1 MNLWLMFVV
10 TLLMMTIFNSTF
22 TLLPLYILD
31 LGGTEFFAGLQ
42 AAIFYGTAI
51 LFRFYFGP
59 LTDRAGRKVALLIGL
74 SIFTVT
80 SLLYYFSY
88 NLAMI
93 TAVRLLQGIGFA
105 AFISSAI
112 SAVADMSP
120 LHKVGFYMA
129 VYRIVST
136 LSFLTGP
143 VASMYVAQTYG
154 YNAWFLVCTMMGLLS
169 VGVLLLIK
177 FPKVVEEV
185 HLKGAHPMVEIF
197 KTKKYQPVYLGIAL
211 TSMCYGSLV
220 SFAAIHISRVT
231 TIGNPGIYF
240 TFFAISSLFF
250 TVLSGTLSDRLGR
263 ARVAWPAVMLLGAG
277 VASLVWM
284 ESLQFPLLVL
294 SSILTGI
301 GFNAGLSV
309 LSAWLVDLSAMN
321 TRGSVLSIQ
330 ESVIDF
336 SIGFVSLVVGFTA
349 GFVNLSTTFLW
360 TGLIAF
366 GVALLMFFF
375 ALSPHTGHFKES

>member
-10 TLLMMTIFNSTF
+10 TFLMMTIFNSTF

-31 LGGTEFFAGLQ
+31 LGGSEFFAGVQ
-42 AAIFYGTAI
+42 AAAFYGTAI

-59 LTDRAGRKVALLIGL
+59 LTDRAGRKIAILIGL
-74 SIFTVT
+74 SIFTIT
-80 SLLYYFSY
+80 SFLYVFSDS
-88 NLAMI
+88 LAMI
-93 TAVRLLQGIGFA
+93 TGIRILQGIGFA

-112 SAVADMSP
+112 SAVADMAPSQ
-120 LHKVGFYMA
+120 KIGFYMSI
-129 VYRIVST
+129 YRIVST

-143 VASMYVAQTYG
+143 MASIYVAKTYG
-154 YNAWFLVCTMMGLLS
+154 YDAWFLICTTLGLLS
-169 VGVLLLIK
+169 IGTLYLIQ
-177 FPKVVEEV
+177 FPIILEEV
-185 HLKGAHPMVEIF
+185 HLKGSHPMIEIF
-197 KTKKYQPVYLGIAL
+197 KTKKYQPVYLGITL

-240 TFFAISSLFF
+240 TFFAFSSLFF
-250 TVLSGTLSDRLGR
+250 TILSGKLSDRLGR
-263 ARVAWPAVMLLGAG
+263 SHVAWPAIMLLGIG
-277 VASLVWM
+277 VASLFWI
-284 ESLQFPLLVL
+284 EFFPFPLLVL
-294 SSILTGI
+294 SSVLSGI

-336 SIGFVSLVVGFTA
+336 SIGFISLVVGFMA
-349 GFVNLSTTFLW
+349 SFANLSTAFFGIGFLSCI
-360 TGLIAF
+360 T
-366 GVALLMFFF
+366 ALCMFFF
-375 ALSPHTGHFKES
+375 ALSPGSHHSPKP

>member
-10 TLLMMTIFNSTF
+10 TILMMTIFNSTF

-42 AAIFYGTAI
+42 AALFYGIAI

-59 LTDRAGRKVALLIGL
+59 LTDRSGRRIPLLIGL

-80 SLLYYFSY
+80 SLLFYYS
-88 NLAMI
+88 NSLAMI
-93 TAVRLLQGIGFA
+93 TAVRVLQGIGFA

-120 LHKVGFYMA
+120 LHKLGFYMA

-143 VASMYVAQTYG
+143 AASMYVAQNYG
-154 YNAWFLVCTMMGLLS
+154 YNSWFLVCTIMGILS
-169 VGVLLLIK
+169 IVVLLMIR
-177 FPKVVEEV
+177 FPKLVEEIQV
-185 HLKGAHPMVEIF
+185 KGTHPMVEIF
-197 KTKKYQPVYLGIAL
+197 RTKKFQPVYLGIGL
-211 TSMCYGSLV
+211 TSMCYGALV
-220 SFAAIHISRVT
+220 SFAAIHISRTT

-263 ARVAWPAVMLLGAG
+263 ARVAWPAVMVLGAG
-277 VASLVWM
+277 VASLLWM
-284 ESLQFPLLVL
+284 EAGQFPLLVL

-336 SIGFVSLVVGFTA
+336 SIGFISLTIGFVA
-349 GFVNLSTTFLW
+349 GFVSLSTAFFVTGSIVLFIAALMLFLHLA
-360 TGLIAF
+360 GRRYQ
-366 GVALLMFFF
+366 
-375 ALSPHTGHFKES
+375 S